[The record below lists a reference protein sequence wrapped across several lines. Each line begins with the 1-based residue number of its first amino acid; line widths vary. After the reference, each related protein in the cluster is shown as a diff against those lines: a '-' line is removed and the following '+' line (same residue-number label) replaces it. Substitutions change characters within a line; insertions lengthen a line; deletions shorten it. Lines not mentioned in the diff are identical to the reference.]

1 MSKRPIKWG
10 IWIVCQVKE
19 MITMKNPPDPVLRQ
33 IKSKERVR
41 NLAEVYTNEREVKAM
56 LDLIPLKN
64 PDDIISYRYLEPSSG
79 NGNFIIEILRRKL
92 DRVNEKYA
100 HKSLREYEF
109 YIARTLS
116 TIYGID
122 ICAEN
127 VAESKARLFTE
138 IKSTFDMHKGSFI
151 YTPGFFGL
159 IDHILDTN
167 IVLGDSIN
175 KPDDVIFTEYRVSG
189 RNFLQKKFRLSDLAN
204 KDPMPIEVIESKHFL
219 LIGIEYEQSTGIHH
233 EGKQRYFD
241 FV

>member
-1 MSKRPIKWG
+1 
-10 IWIVCQVKE
+10 
-19 MITMKNPPDPVLRQ
+19 MKSPPDSVLRQ

-41 NLAEVYTNEREVKAM
+41 DLAEVYTNEREVKAM

-64 PDDIISYRYLEPSSG
+64 PDDIINYRYLEPSSG

-109 YIARTLS
+109 YIARALS

-122 ICAEN
+122 ICSEN
-127 VAESKARLFTE
+127 VVESRIRLFTE

-151 YTPGFFGL
+151 YTPGFFSL
-159 IDHILDTN
+159 IDYILNTN
-167 IVLGDSIN
+167 IVVGDSIN
-175 KPDDVIFTEYRVSG
+175 KAEEIVLTEYKVNR
-189 RNFLQKKFRLSDLAN
+189 REFAQAKFRLSELSN
-204 KDPMPIEVIESKHFL
+204 KNPKPIDTIESKHFL
-219 LIGIEYEQSTGIHH
+219 LIGIEHEQSTGINH